1 MIVLFSV
8 ANFRSFSTEESFSLV
23 AGKPLS
29 TSHQTHVIPI
39 PDTTTAQVLKTAV
52 LYGANGAGKS
62 NLFKALDY
70 LRMLVLKPRKKNSGT
85 GREVFRFAENT
96 SQLPSRFDLQFIT
109 QGKLYR
115 FGCAVTDQYIIEES
129 LVQVIGG
136 QEKAVYERITDEDGK
151 VTIETREAKNRNQKL
166 AALVTVGG
174 PQNQTFL
181 ATIRATLDEADYGE
195 EIAAVLAWFE
205 NSLILIAPDASFGSL
220 GAKLANDSAFRE
232 FAGTFLKAS
241 ATGVS
246 AIKAQKQEITEE
258 ALHSLLPESLVSR
271 LLNEVAEDEEGKALV
286 QLGKNKEFLIERS
299 DKNHYYRLTIQT
311 EHKHQKE
318 KSISLDLSEES
329 DGTRR
334 LLNLIPA
341 LHHLHNAVYFI
352 DEIDRSLHPM
362 LVLKFLEFF
371 LKSSVDEQRQ
381 IIVTTHESHLL
392 DLDLLRRD
400 EIWFAE
406 KGINGATHLYSLS
419 DFKPRKDFDIRKHYL
434 QGRFSAIPFLG
445 HLEHLLEET
454 K

>member
-1 MIVLFSV
+1 MIVSFSV
-8 ANFRSFSTEESFSLV
+8 ANFRSFSAEETFSLV
-23 AGKPLS
+23 ASKHLS
-29 TSHQTHVIPI
+29 TRLATHVIPI
-39 PDTTTAQVLKTAV
+39 PDATAQVLKTSV

-62 NLFKALDY
+62 NLFKALRY
-70 LRMLVLKPRKKNSGT
+70 LKILVLKPRKKNSST
-85 GREVFRFAENT
+85 GRDVFRFAENT
-96 SQLPSRFDLQFIT
+96 SEQPSRFDLQFIT
-109 QGKLYR
+109 QGNLYR
-115 FGCAVTDQYIIEES
+115 FGSAVTDQQIIEEW

-136 QEKAVYERITDEDGK
+136 QEKIVYERITNEDGK
-151 VTIETREAKNRNQKL
+151 VTIEATEAQKIGNKF

-195 EIAAVLAWFE
+195 EISAVLAWFE
-205 NSLILIAPDASFGSL
+205 NSLTLIAPDESFEAL

-232 FAGTFLKAS
+232 FAGKFLSAS

-246 AIKAQKQEITEE
+246 AINTQKMTEE

-271 LLNEVAEDEEGKALV
+271 LLDDVADDEQGKAVV
-286 QLGKNKEFLIERS
+286 QLGKDKELLIERS
-299 DKNHYYRLTIQT
+299 DKTHYYRLTIQT
-311 EHKHQKE
+311 VHKHHNE
-318 KSISLDLSEES
+318 ISLDLSEES

-352 DEIDRSLHPM
+352 DEIDRSMHPM
-362 LVLKFLEFF
+362 LAWKFLEFF
-371 LKSSVDEQRQ
+371 LKSAVDGQRQ
-381 IIVTTHESHLL
+381 VIVTTHESHLL

-406 KGINGATHLYSLS
+406 KDPNGATHLYSLS
-419 DFKPRKDFDIRKHYL
+419 DFKPRKDLDIRKHYL
-434 QGRFSAIPFLG
+434 QGRFSAIPLLSN
-445 HLEHLLEET
+445 LEHLLE

>member
-1 MIVLFSV
+1 
-8 ANFRSFSTEESFSLV
+8 
-23 AGKPLS
+23 
-29 TSHQTHVIPI
+29 
-39 PDTTTAQVLKTAV
+39 
-52 LYGANGAGKS
+52 
-62 NLFKALDY
+62 
-70 LRMLVLKPRKKNSGT
+70 
-85 GREVFRFAENT
+85 
-96 SQLPSRFDLQFIT
+96 
-109 QGKLYR
+109 
-115 FGCAVTDQYIIEES
+115 
-129 LVQVIGG
+129 
-136 QEKAVYERITDEDGK
+136 VYERITDEDGK

-299 DKNHYYRLTIQT
+299 DK
-311 EHKHQKE
+311 HKHHKE

-381 IIVTTHESHLL
+381 IIVTSFIGFRL
-392 DLDLLRRD
+392 
-400 EIWFAE
+400 IAS
-406 KGINGATHLYSLS
+406 G
-419 DFKPRKDFDIRKHYL
+419 
-434 QGRFSAIPFLG
+434 
-445 HLEHLLEET
+445 
-454 K
+454 

>member
-8 ANFRSFSTEESFSLV
+8 TNFRSINTEETLSLV
-23 AGKPLS
+23 ADKHLS
-29 TSHQTHVIPI
+29 TCHQTHLIPI
-39 PDTTTAQVLKTAV
+39 PNATAQVLKTSV

-62 NLFKALDY
+62 NLFKALRY
-70 LRMLVLKPRKKNSGT
+70 LKMLVLKPRNKNSGT
-85 GREVFRFAENT
+85 GRDVFRFAKNT
-96 SQLPSRFDLQFIT
+96 FEQPSRFDLQFIT
-109 QGKLYR
+109 QGKHYR
-115 FGCAVTDQYIIEES
+115 FGCAVTDQQILEES
-129 LVQVIGG
+129 LVQIINGR
-136 QEKAVYERITDEDGK
+136 EKIVYERITDHEGK
-151 VTIETREAKNRNQKL
+151 VTIEAREAKNPKL

-181 ATIRATLDEADYGE
+181 ATIRATLDEADYNE
-195 EIAAVLAWFE
+195 EISAVLDWFD
-205 NSLILIAPDASFGSL
+205 NSLTLIAPDESFGAL
-220 GAKLANDSAFRE
+220 GTKLANDSAFRE

-241 ATGVS
+241 ATGVE
-246 AIKAQKQEITEE
+246 AIKTQKQEITEE

-271 LLNEVAEDEEGKALV
+271 LLDKSKAFVQIGKD
-286 QLGKNKEFLIERS
+286 KEIFIERS

-311 EHKHQKE
+311 EHHKE

-341 LHHLHNAVYFI
+341 LHHNSNAVYFI

-362 LVLKFLEFF
+362 LVWKFLEFF
-371 LKSSVDEQRQ
+371 LKSDAQHQ
-381 IIVTTHESHLL
+381 IIVTTHESNLL
-392 DLDLLRRD
+392 DLNLLRRD

-406 KGINGATHLYSLS
+406 KGTNGATHLYSLS
-419 DFKPRKDFDIRKHYL
+419 DFKPRKDLDIRKHYL

-445 HLEHLLEET
+445 NLEHLLEKT

>member
-1 MIVLFSV
+1 MIVLVSV
-8 ANFRSFSTEESFSLV
+8 ANCRSFLTEETFSLV
-23 AGKPLS
+23 ASKH

-39 PDTTTAQVLKTAV
+39 PGAIAQVLKTSV

-62 NLFKALDY
+62 NLFKALRY
-70 LRMLVLKPRKKNSGT
+70 LKMLVLKPRNKNSGT

-96 SQLPSRFDLQFIT
+96 SEQPSRFDLQFIT

-115 FGCAVTDQYIIEES
+115 FGCAVTSQHIIEEW
-129 LVQVIGG
+129 LVQIIDG
-136 QEKAVYERITDEDGK
+136 QEKIVYERITDENGK
-151 VTIETREAKNRNQKL
+151 VTIEARNDNNMGKKL
-166 AALVTVGG
+166 AALMTVGG
-174 PQNQTFL
+174 PPNQTFL
-181 ATIRATLDEADYGE
+181 ATIRATLDETDYGE
-195 EIAAVLAWFE
+195 EISAVLSWFE
-205 NSLILIAPDASFGSL
+205 DNLTLIAPDASFGTL
-220 GAKLANDSAFRE
+220 GVMLANDSVFRE

-258 ALHSLLPESLVSR
+258 ALHNLLPESLVSR
-271 LLNEVAEDEEGKALV
+271 LLDNMTDDEQGKASV
-286 QLGKNKEFLIERS
+286 PLGQDKELLIERS
-299 DKNHYYRLTIQT
+299 NKNHYYRLTIQT
-311 EHKHQKE
+311 EHKHHQE

-341 LHHLHNAVYFI
+341 LHYLHNSNAVYFI
-352 DEIDRSLHPM
+352 DEIDRSIHPM
-362 LVLKFLEFF
+362 LVWKFLEFF
-371 LKSSVDEQRQ
+371 LKSTVDGQRQ

-406 KGINGATHLYSLS
+406 KAPNGATHLYSLS
-419 DFKPRKDFDIRKHYL
+419 DFEPRKDLDIRKHYL

-445 HLEHLLEET
+445 NLEQLLEET